1 MELQM
6 NPLNK
11 NASKAYKI
19 AAIAIFIALA
29 VASALAFTW
38 GFESDIRYFKD
49 SPLTVV
55 LVIPSVA
62 ALGLAFSSLFVFKGQ
77 KATGHPE
84 PLFRFVAMLPM
95 IAMIRLIIH
104 FIWSE
109 YSRLAQSSE
118 KATLDVWVIFIVIT
132 AVFSAIYNLSEIF
145 EMNKPL
151 KLISGLMQIIFC
163 IIAIA
168 SLYVD
173 FTVELNSPVK
183 LLIQFSAAAML
194 LCMLADLRKELDLP
208 NAAAFI
214 LSRICSVSMGL
225 VSAVALFAEI
235 LPNADKYLDS
245 YSVYSLVF
253 IACGIKSAVEYFSS
267 PINNAVGKKAEDEIK
282 EPCEDSE
289 SASGKNE

>member
-1 MELQM
+1 M
-6 NPLNK
+6 NPLSK

-29 VASALAFTW
+29 VASALAFTR

-55 LVIPSVA
+55 LAISSVA
-62 ALGLAFSSLFVFKGQ
+62 ALGLAVSSLFVFKGQ
-77 KATGHPE
+77 KATSHPE

-132 AVFSAIYNLSEIF
+132 AVFSVIYNLSEIF

-208 NAAAFI
+208 NAAAFT

-235 LPNADKYLDS
+235 LPNADKYPDS
-245 YSVYSLVF
+245 YSVYALVF
-253 IACGIKSAVEYFSS
+253 IVCGIKSAVEYFSS
-267 PINNAVGKKAEDEIK
+267 PINNAVGKKAEDDTK

-289 SASGKNE
+289 SASGENE